1 MIGGRYL
8 AVGSLEIEKALSRT
22 WGLAAFYDVGNAFDD
37 VIRIELKQGAGLGIR
52 LYTPLGPI
60 RLDLAYQIGESNPQV
75 RLHFSIGFGL

>member
-1 MIGGRYL
+1 MMWAMPL
-8 AVGSLEIEKALSRT
+8 MML
-22 WGLAAFYDVGNAFDD
+22 
-37 VIRIELKQGAGLGIR
+37 IRIELKQGAGLGVR